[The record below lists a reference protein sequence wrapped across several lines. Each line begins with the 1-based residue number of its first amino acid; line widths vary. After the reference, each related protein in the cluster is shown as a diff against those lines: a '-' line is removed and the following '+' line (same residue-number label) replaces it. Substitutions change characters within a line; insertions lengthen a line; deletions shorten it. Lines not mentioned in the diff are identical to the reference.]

1 MKLRIK
7 FLIMLNTLVLKKLKA
22 ENFGL
27 RLKSANLVKK
37 TASYDKLASR
47 IKKLPQIKQNI

>member
-22 ENFGL
+22 ENFGV

-37 TASYDKLASR
+37 TASYDKLTSR

>member
-1 MKLRIK
+1 
-7 FLIMLNTLVLKKLKA
+7 MLNTLVLKKLKA